1 MVFVLCSVL
10 CKKHIM
16 KKSILV
22 AVAAFAASAAL
33 AQKKEK
39 LHPPPPPPPA
49 IVNVKDVPPAP
60 PPPPKIKVEK
70 FVSPDNADYQAFLK
84 RNPTVKRIGWSKNK
98 VRIHL
103 KSGKEEVY
111 DMNKEEEVKNLKD
124 KYGELPAPPPPPP
137 PPPAPK
143 VPKITQS

>member
-1 MVFVLCSVL
+1 MDLFSFSVL
-10 CKKHIM
+10 GKNHIM

-22 AVAAFAASAAL
+22 AVAAFAVSAAF

-39 LHPPPPPPPA
+39 LPPPPPPPA
-49 IVNVKDVPPAP
+49 IVNVKDVPPP
-60 PPPPKIKVEK
+60 PPPPKIKLEK

-137 PPPAPK
+137 VPPAPK
-143 VPKITQS
+143 VPKLTHN